1 MVDCHDPIVDVAV
14 VGLPRGER
22 TVVVVDFGSQI
33 ESRCRQ
39 VVIEDPEGTVGG
51 AGHEER
57 HVFVQGVGAA
67 GVISQGVQAPHVE
80 DTSGALQVARFLTE
94 AVVTVVDVAD
104 SVVGDPPGVSPDF
117 IGLGP
122 GGAIFADGDPVVSPA
137 LPGHP

>member
-1 MVDCHDPIVDVAV
+1 MVGCHDPIVDVAV

-117 IGLGP
+117 IGP